1 MAEKLEYSPK
11 VKAYIT
17 ASAMVKTGSRLPL
30 AKYSKADRDAINA
43 ELDKISDRL
52 IKSAQ
57 KIHDGEQYKKVLDL
71 LKQKEE
77 RNHAGQ

>member
-1 MAEKLEYSPK
+1 MSEKLEYSPK
-11 VKAYIT
+11 VEAYIT
-17 ASAMVKTGSRLPL
+17 ASAMVKTGSRMIL

-57 KIHDGEQYKKVLDL
+57 KIHDVEQYKKVMAL
-71 LKQKEE
+71 LNKKDD
-77 RNHAGQ
+77 NHAG